1 MADSVV
7 HFEIPAGSVERAQK
21 FYRQAFGWKI
31 SPMPGVG
38 YSLVS
43 TTPSGKNGMPTKR
56 GAINGG
62 MLARQDPIRD
72 PVITIQVGSIDTA
85 VKKIARLGGSVVRGK
100 EPVMTMGFAA
110 YFKDSEGNV
119 LGLSQNAPPPRA
131 KPRKRTTRA
140 RA

>member
-7 HFEIPAGSVERAQK
+7 HFEIPAGSVERAHA

-31 SPMPGVG
+31 SAMPGMG

-43 TTPSGKNGMPTKR
+43 TTPTGKNGAPTKP

-62 MLARQDPIRD
+62 MLARQDPIRN
-72 PVITIQVGSIDTA
+72 PVITIQVDSIDAA
-85 VKKIARLGGSVVRGK
+85 VKKITKLGGSVVRGK

-119 LGLSQNAPPPRA
+119 LGLWQNAPPSRA
-131 KPRKRTTRA
+131 KPPKRTTASRA
-140 RA
+140 